1 MNRKLQSELKGIIG
15 LLKDFKSEAL
25 LPVFEAVVN
34 SIQSQHKA
42 SIFLINFDK
51 IVADAKKRHYAFFE
65 KLGVK

>member
-1 MNRKLQSELKGIIG
+1 MDFTKKVKEFAADSDYIELNGELG
-15 LLKDFKSEAL
+15 YF
-25 LPVFEAVVN
+25 N
-34 SIQSQHKA
+34 YHSQHKA